1 MSEVSAQHV
10 VTGDGVKLAYE
21 RHGVKGPVV
30 VFIHG
35 VVHTYVCK
43 LCACRTDQYTDQ
55 MLVCSGWSGSRHYFD
70 YNAEVEVA
78 EARCEAD
85 SACDTS
91 TLFAGCR
98 EDLPGV
104 SI

>member
-21 RHGVKGPVV
+21 RHGIKGPAV

-43 LCACRTDQYTDQ
+43 PCRTDQHTDQ

-70 YNAEVEVA
+70 YNAEVA
-78 EARCEAD
+78 YTEAAFESD

-104 SI
+104 SV

>member
-43 LCACRTDQYTDQ
+43 RCRTGQHADQ
-55 MLVCSGWSGSRHYFD
+55 MFVCSGWSGSRHYFD
-70 YNAEVEVA
+70 YNAEVA
-78 EARCEAD
+78 YIEARFESD

-104 SI
+104 SV

>member
-35 VVHTYVCK
+35 STHSCVCK
-43 LCACRTDQYTDQ
+43 PCRTDQLTDQ

-70 YNAEVEVA
+70 YNAEVA
-78 EARCEAD
+78 FTEARLEAD

-98 EDLPGV
+98 EGLPGV